1 MNRFLGILLY
11 CMAAFGCHEEA
22 PQATKAPSTNA
33 CQIHIEWSFPAR
45 DDSCI
50 LAWDDSQQVVHSIH
64 PFIEESTYLTKFA
77 WSSYKYSENGT
88 NHRVVERVNNVDLDS
103 AINVLKARE
112 TFTIWDFN
120 QRQRYRE
127 SFSLKKNWPCD
138 TGTFVPMKQVELASQ
153 SNTRSFVIIARP
165 SGSNISPSSLVLI
178 YAQIHRNGTCDYC
191 EITSTDAME
200 ASLIYYHSKERNE
213 EILFAI
219 LHHHIGDF
227 GKNVVLVLKR
237 KQIGKSRN
245 HR

>member
-1 MNRFLGILLY
+1 MNRFLGIILN
-11 CMAAFGCHEEA
+11 CIVIVGCHEKIPE
-22 PQATKAPSTNA
+22 ATKSSLIDA
-33 CQIHIEWSFPAR
+33 CQIHIELSFPAR

-50 LAWDDSQQVVHSIH
+50 LAWDDAQQEVHSVH
-64 PFIEESTYLTKFA
+64 PFIDESTYRTKFA
-77 WSSYKYSENGT
+77 WSTYKYSGDGT

-165 SGSNISPSSLVLI
+165 SGSNPSTSLLFLNFV
-178 YAQIHRNGTCDYC
+178 QIHKNGTCDYC
-191 EITSTDAME
+191 EITSADAME
-200 ASLIYYHSKERNE
+200 ASLIYYQSKERHE

-219 LHHHIGDF
+219 FHHHIGDF

-237 KQIGKSRN
+237 TLDQSG
-245 HR
+245 